1 MTVYERLQIMKNNF
15 DNAME
20 TSDSC
25 LFRKLWFDRS
35 KEVQKKMDELT
46 IEEANQTY
54 NKKYVVTRLIGA
66 MA

>member
-20 TSDSC
+20 AADSI